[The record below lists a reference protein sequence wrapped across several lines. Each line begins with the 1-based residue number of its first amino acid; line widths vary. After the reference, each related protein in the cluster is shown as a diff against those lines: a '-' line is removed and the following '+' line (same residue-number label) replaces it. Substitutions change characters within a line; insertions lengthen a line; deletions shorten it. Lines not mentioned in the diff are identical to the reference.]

1 MDLLI
6 EGDRESLEWLREEI
20 ESRLG
25 RQAELE
31 PTYELR
37 SGAFSEPILIALIV
51 ALGGRE
57 LTLAIRDIIARRY
70 EHLEKMRQLE
80 QAQNLKLKLLD
91 EDTERA
97 ISLEQ
102 LPEGK

>member
-1 MDLLI
+1 
-6 EGDRESLEWLREEI
+6 
-20 ESRLG
+20 
-25 RQAELE
+25 
-31 PTYELR
+31 
-37 SGAFSEPILIALIV
+37 LIV

-80 QAQNLKLKLLD
+80 QAQGLKLKLLD
-91 EDTERA
+91 EDTERP

-102 LPEGK
+102 LPEEK